1 MIGVIGGYGKVGLQ
15 TTRLLKEWGKFPLR
29 IGGRNPEKARARFGD
44 EFPQVE
50 WTKVDVED
58 DESLETFLNG
68 CELVINCA
76 GPSYR
81 TSARVAQM
89 CISKGC
95 HCIDAGMGKNLKI
108 SDGSPHD
115 TAIIY
120 DAGATPGLSG
130 LLPRWLAGSFDKVD
144 HLSVYVGALGRF
156 TTSGA
161 EDYLIGVLDETN
173 NEPLAAWR
181 NGVKCSSVLTRKS
194 GISLPFFPREVTVYP
209 YFDAEAEFVA
219 KVLSLR
225 DGEWYIAVDGEHGS
239 AALEEA
245 RAYFHSDPAG
255 AVERLCL
262 ASRLDSA
269 GRQTYVNFLVQLDG
283 VKHAMPITHTL
294 VLQAN
299 EISILSGSVAAIAG
313 IALLEG
319 EIPINIGSLA
329 TIPYPDVVIARLR
342 DTQNV
347 SQFKIFD
354 CGIDGLLQTVEGEV

>member
-1 MIGVIGGYGKVGLQ
+1 MIGIIGGYGKVGLQ
-15 TTRLLKEWGKFPLR
+15 TTRLLKEWEKFPLR
-29 IGGRNPEKARARFGD
+29 IGGRNAEEAQIRFAD
-44 EFPQVE
+44 EFPQAE
-50 WTKVDVED
+50 WVRVDVED
-58 DESLETFLNG
+58 DKSLETFLNG

-76 GPSYR
+76 GPSHR

-95 HCIDAGMGKNLKI
+95 HCIDVGMGKNLKI

-156 TTSGA
+156 TASGA

-181 NGVKCSSVLTRKS
+181 NGTKCSSVLTRKS
-194 GISLPFFPREVTVYP
+194 GINLPFFPREVTVYP
-209 YFDAEAEFVA
+209 HIDVEAEFVA
-219 KVLSLR
+219 KALSLR
-225 DGEWYIAVDGEHGS
+225 NGKWYIAVDGEHGS

-262 ASRLDSA
+262 ASQLDLA
-269 GRQTYVNFLVQLDG
+269 GRQTYANFLIQLDG
-283 VKHAMPITHTL
+283 TKHGTPLMRTL
-294 VLQAN
+294 ILQAN
-299 EISILSGSVAAIAG
+299 GLSTLSGSVAAITS

-319 EIPINIGSLA
+319 EIPVNVGSLA
-329 TIPYPDVVIARLR
+329 SIPNPGVIITWLQDVDAVNQLR
-342 DTQNV
+342 V
-347 SQFKIFD
+347 FD
-354 CGIDGLLQTVEGEV
+354 CSIDELLQSVEGEI